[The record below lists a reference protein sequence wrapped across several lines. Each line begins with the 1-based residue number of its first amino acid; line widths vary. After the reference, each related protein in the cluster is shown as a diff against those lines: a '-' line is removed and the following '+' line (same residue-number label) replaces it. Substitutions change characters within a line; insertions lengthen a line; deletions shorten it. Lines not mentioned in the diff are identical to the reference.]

1 VFDLQR
7 DVLNCSVFE
16 PIIEHAFYDGVCQ
29 EAVEGLYSIWAVV
42 VAAAVFTYMTLLVL
56 PFATASFA
64 QDFFPP
70 EKPEKKLYGGK
81 SGIRHEELKAHNA
94 GASPLGRV

>member
-1 VFDLQR
+1 MSR
-7 DVLNCSVFE
+7 SSKKE
-16 PIIEHAFYDGVCQ
+16 IGVHIYYRRANARALDD
-29 EAVEGLYSIWAVV
+29 ESI
-42 VAAAVFTYMTLLVL
+42 
-56 PFATASFA
+56 SFA